1 MHYTNKSHS
10 TRHWLAPGVRV
21 AGVSGVILAATMN
34 NANAEVIQA
43 SLETEHLTLSI
54 ERIAEGFEHPW
65 AVAFL
70 PDGRSLV
77 SERSGQLTLVDPES
91 GETRSLEG
99 MPDVSTQGQ
108 GGLLDIVLH
117 PDFKGG
123 NGAGDNDWIYFTWS
137 KPDGNNTRSALSRV
151 QWLGDELGEVEH
163 LFEQDRASGPGRHY
177 GSRLAWLPDGTLL
190 MSIGDRGSE
199 PPRAQASDDHAGS
212 TLRLTATGGVPD
224 DNPFVDD
231 DATLDE
237 IYTMG
242 NRNIQG
248 MTVLSN
254 GQAWVSE
261 HGPRTGDELNHI
273 EAGNNYGWPEVSQ
286 GNDYATNEPIGEDSL
301 PGMVNPVYVFEGRFA
316 PAGLAEVTSDAFDE
330 WKGNLLAGGLGS
342 EKLLRLRLENGNV
355 AEEELI
361 LNGDI
366 GRIRDVRQGPDDA
379 IYLLTD
385 APQGGLYRLAPT
397 NQ

>member
-1 MHYTNKSHS
+1 MIDTTISKPISRWVTPILS
-10 TRHWLAPGVRV
+10 GLAL
-21 AGVSGVILAATMN
+21 ASAVSIAQ
-34 NANAEVIQA
+34 AEVIEE
-43 SLETEHLTLSI
+43 SLETDHLTLSI
-54 ERIAEGFEHPW
+54 ERVADGLEHPW
-65 AVAFL
+65 AVALL
-70 PDGRSLV
+70 PDGRYLV
-77 SERSGQLTLVDPES
+77 SERSGQLNIIDPES
-91 GETRSLEG
+91 GEASTLEG
-99 MPDVSTQGQ
+99 MPEVSSRGQ
-108 GGLLDIVLH
+108 GGLLDVVLH
-117 PDFKGG
+117 PDFKG
-123 NGAGDNDWIYFTWS
+123 NDGDNDWIYFTWS

-273 EAGNNYGWPEVSQ
+273 EAGNNYGWPDVSQ

-316 PAGLAEVTSDAFDE
+316 PAGLAEVTSDAFGE

-397 NQ
+397 KQ